1 MKSSRMDGPFLATA
15 APRCARRPTRRG
27 LRPRTLRPLT
37 RPDADIVG
45 AARSSRRRF
54 VGAVAVSAFAQQPA
68 GIRNFLKINTEFCTG
83 GQPTTAQLSELKAQG
98 ITTVINLRTVGEAGF
113 DAAAEEAETKK
124 LGMKYFNIPVS
135 NQTGPK
141 DEQADE
147 FLKLTDDAKNRPVF
161 IHCGSANRVG
171 GFFLIRRVLRDGM
184 TFDAAKAEATK
195 IGLQSAS
202 LEEFAKQYI
211 AKHKK

>member
-1 MKSSRMDGPFLATA
+1 MKKTMFAALLLGVLATA
-15 APRCARRPTRRG
+15 AFG
-27 LRPRTLRPLT
+27 
-37 RPDADIVG
+37 
-45 AARSSRRRF
+45 
-54 VGAVAVSAFAQQPA
+54 QQPA
-68 GIRNFLKINTEFCTG
+68 PGIQNFLKINTEFCTG
-83 GQPTTAQLSELKAQG
+83 GQPTPAQLGELKSQG
-98 ITTVINLRTVGEAGF
+98 ITTIINLRTPAEH
-113 DAAAEEAETKK
+113 DAAAEEAEAKK

-135 NQTGPK
+135 NQAGPK

-195 IGLQSAS
+195 IGLRAPT

-211 AKHKK
+211 DKHKK

>member
-1 MKSSRMDGPFLATA
+1 MKKVIVAIPVACLFA
-15 APRCARRPTRRG
+15 AV
-27 LRPRTLRPLT
+27 LL
-37 RPDADIVG
+37 
-45 AARSSRRRF
+45 
-54 VGAVAVSAFAQQPA
+54 AQQSAP
-68 GIRNFLKINTEFCTG
+68 GIQNFLRINTEICTG
-83 GQPTTAQLSELKAQG
+83 GQPTVAQLSELKAQG
-98 ITTVINLRTVGEAGF
+98 ITTVINLRAPGEPGF

-135 NQTGPK
+135 NQAGPK

-171 GFFLIRRVLRDGM
+171 GFFMIRRVLRDGM
-184 TFDAAKAEATK
+184 TFEAAKAEAQK
-195 IGLQSAS
+195 IGLRSAQ

-211 AKHKK
+211 EKHKK